1 MLKTTNRL
9 STLFS
14 AIILSMLPPLASADD
29 AANTDA
35 LEEFQVHL
43 VARYIGFSADVW
55 THLSATENA
64 DEYVY
69 EVTTKA
75 RGLAKL
81 VRSGT
86 ASEKSI
92 FTLTDIGL
100 RPISYHLDDGTK
112 KVENDTDI
120 TFDWDAGIA
129 RSVYKEEAKDFE
141 LTAGMLDRL
150 TADIAAMQ
158 KLRSA
163 EEPGSYTLI
172 HRNSIREYGYTSE
185 GKEKIS
191 VDAGEFAAVK
201 YKYQRPGSTRHTI
214 IWFAPELGFL
224 PVKAEQFKRGKS
236 QVTMEAASIQ
246 RGASGPSPVSQ

>member
-9 STLFS
+9 AALFS
-14 AIILSMLPPLASADD
+14 AITLSMLPLMAPADD
-29 AANTDA
+29 ADSTAA

-43 VARYIGFSADVW
+43 IARYLGFSADVW
-55 THLSATENA
+55 TELAATENA

-92 FTLTDIGL
+92 FTLTDIGF
-100 RPISYHLDDGTK
+100 RPISYHLDDGAK
-112 KVENDTDI
+112 KAENDTDI
-120 TFDWDAGIA
+120 TFDWDAGMA
-129 RSVYKEEAKDFE
+129 HSVYKEEAKDFE

-163 EEPGSYTLI
+163 TEPGSYTLI

-185 GKEKIS
+185 GTDNIS
-191 VDAGEFAAVK
+191 VEAGEFATVK
-201 YKYQRPGSTRHTI
+201 YKYQRPESTRHTI
-214 IWFAPELGFL
+214 IWFAPELGFI

-236 QVTMEAASIQ
+236 QVTMEAVSIQ
-246 RGASGPSPVSQ
+246 RGARAPSPVSQ